1 MCRSASSSIFK
12 QPVPHTAP
20 HLPRRHAPGVLLTF
34 RALKSEGA
42 GKAGC
47 ALHPRSR
54 VQNGKRNA
62 HEHTG
67 SAEAIRP
74 SLRNGFTAY
83 FALSPV
89 TGFVATVAA
98 RMSACRAVRADIAF
112 QRNLT
117 PASGCQDHTTSP
129 SASRAVRQRRIRVHR
144 IPSRVCDDRE
154 RPSDGTRR
162 AKDAGDLGL
171 RQSGIFF
178 RAGLDRWN
186 QLEAAREIRLPRL
199 CRLASFTLRRCR

>member
-1 MCRSASSSIFK
+1 LRASRRTRRTLFRPRASRRPFGPPQHEGDPS
-12 QPVPHTAP
+12 PALPHIRLRPKASFGGT
-20 HLPRRHAPGVLLTF
+20 
-34 RALKSEGA
+34 RAGGRLVNA
-42 GKAGC
+42 NADMRF
-47 ALHPRSR
+47 RSR
-54 VQNGKRNA
+54 GAMRPSFADVSRLEIRGRRESRVHAAPAVSRAKLCKNA

-74 SLRNGFTAY
+74 SLRNGFTTY
-83 FALSPV
+83 FALSLV
-89 TGFVATVAA
+89 TGFVATIAA

-154 RPSDGTRR
+154 RPSGGT
-162 AKDAGDLGL
+162 GWG
-171 RQSGIFF
+171 GMY
-178 RAGLDRWN
+178 W
-186 QLEAAREIRLPRL
+186 
-199 CRLASFTLRRCR
+199 